1 MPLAMAPV
9 CVQAAHPQT
18 FAVPVR
24 GPGGNAAIQEFA
36 EPLLRLGHVAVELAK
51 VAYGGP
57 SHIVNLAIVEEE
69 LLESG
74 TEWWLVIAR
83 AKPVKLGE
91 FRQWLSKR
99 VPDNVDTGRVAALT
113 PMLQRRLRWGDV
125 RNTSDLLE
133 ALKKESRL
141 PLRLRGCKLHVARR
155 ELAKEELR
163 LRRVNTESD
172 KLADHPLLATSRG
185 QLALKARKLLGDEEA
200 LQELVA
206 ISQTLALPG
215 PLPAL
220 AIGGA
225 ERSFAL
231 AMGNRRTVE
240 AGEQHDMWFHVCK
253 VLGVDNLVPMLTAC
267 KSVLRAVKGHKA
279 DAAHAK
285 KLANLTKAREAVG
298 CKVPPPEPAIIRFGL
313 FSTPLPEDA
322 RSDDEDDED
331 DEPCRC
337 RTIMCLT
344 SAPFTV
350 YHNAKEEFT
359 EQLAHLTRELCG
371 EVTFPRL
378 LVKYLYAIRGVVP
391 PCPSLDPQLLT
402 QMKSLWGVQVEQLPA
417 TALKAKD
424 LDMMDSVLGRP
435 SVTRCRVCYKPCEV
449 DDVHPGCQRTEATC
463 TSSLPVPEAWCT
475 ETNETT
481 ECGCGWREELPPLPS
496 VSPSA
501 RAQGLHLMMAILP
514 RRCPKCNQY
523 MSTTRRDRPENRP
536 GSSKVS
542 RKRSRSRSPR
552 R

>member
-1 MPLAMAPV
+1 MAPV
-9 CVQAAHPQT
+9 CVQTDHPQT
-18 FAVPVR
+18 FAVPVH
-24 GPGGNAAIQEFA
+24 GPEGNRTIQEFA
-36 EPLLRLGHVAVELAK
+36 APLLRLAHEATELAR

-57 SHIVNLAIVEEE
+57 SHIANFAIVEEE
-69 LLESG
+69 LAEGG
-74 TEWWLVIAR
+74 TDWWLVIAR
-83 AKPVKLGE
+83 AKPIKLVE
-91 FRQWLSKR
+91 FRQWLGKR
-99 VPDNVDTGRVAALT
+99 VSGDVDTGRLAVLT

-125 RNTSDLLE
+125 RNTSDLRK
-133 ALKKESRL
+133 ALKEESRL
-141 PLRLRGCKLHVARR
+141 ELRIRQPLHMARR
-155 ELAKEELR
+155 ELSKEELR
-163 LRRVNTESD
+163 LRRANTESD
-172 KLADHPLLATSRG
+172 KLHPLLATSRG
-185 QLALKARKLLGDEEA
+185 QFALRAHKLLGDEEP

-215 PLPAL
+215 PSPAL
-220 AIGGA
+220 TVGRA
-225 ERSFAL
+225 ERPLAL

-240 AGEQHDMWFHVCK
+240 PGEQHGMWFHVCK
-253 VLGVDNLVPMLTAC
+253 VLGVDDLVPMLTVC
-267 KSVLRAVKGHKA
+267 KSVLRAARGQVH
-279 DAAHAK
+279 DAVHAK
-285 KLANLTKAREAVG
+285 TRAELTKRREAGG
-298 CKVPPPEPAIIRFGL
+298 CYVPLPEPAPAMRFGL
-313 FSTPLPEDA
+313 FSMPLPEEDA
-322 RSDDEDDED
+322 GSDNHEDED
-331 DEPCRC
+331 DEPSWGRC
-337 RTIMCLT
+337 RTIVCLT

-359 EQLAHLTRELCG
+359 EQLAHLKRELCG

-391 PCPSLDPQLLT
+391 PCPGLDPQLLT
-402 QMKSLWGVQVEQLPA
+402 QMKSLWGLQVKQRPA

-424 LDMMDSVLGRP
+424 LDMMDIVLGRP

-481 ECGCGWREELPPLPS
+481 ECGCGWRGELPPLPS

-501 RAQGLHLMMAILP
+501 RARGLHLMMAILP
-514 RRCPKCNQY
+514 RRCPKCHEY
-523 MSTTRRDRPENRP
+523 MSTTCRDRPENRP

>member
-1 MPLAMAPV
+1 MTPV
-9 CVQAAHPQT
+9 CVKAAHPQT

-24 GPGGNAAIQEFA
+24 GPEGRPAIREFA
-36 EPLLRLGHVAVELAK
+36 EPLLRMGRVAVELAK

-57 SHIVNLAIVEEE
+57 SHIANLAILEEE
-69 LLESG
+69 LPAGG

-83 AKPVKLGE
+83 AKPMKLVE

-99 VPDNVDTGRVAALT
+99 VPDSVDTGRLAALT
-113 PMLQRRLRWGDV
+113 PMLQRRLGWGDV
-125 RNTSDLLE
+125 RNTPDLLE

-141 PLRLRGCKLHVARR
+141 PLRFRGCQLHQARR
-155 ELAKEELR
+155 QLAKEKLR
-163 LRRVNTESD
+163 LRRVNTDE
-172 KLADHPLLATSRG
+172 LAGHPLLATSRG
-185 QLALKARKLLGDEEA
+185 RLALKARQLLGDGEMLEELA
-200 LQELVA
+200 A
-206 ISQTLALPG
+206 ISQNLALPG

-225 ERSFAL
+225 EQSFAL

-240 AGEQHDMWFHVCK
+240 PGEQHDMWFHVCK
-253 VLGVDNLVPMLTAC
+253 VLGVDDLVPMLTVC
-267 KSVLRAVKGHKA
+267 KSVLRAARGQVH
-279 DAAHAK
+279 DAVHAK
-285 KLANLTKAREAVG
+285 TRAELTKRREAGG
-298 CKVPPPEPAIIRFGL
+298 CYVPLPEPAPAMRFGL
-313 FSTPLPEDA
+313 LRMPLPEEDA
-322 RSDDEDDED
+322 GSDNDEDED
-331 DEPCRC
+331 DEPSWARC

-359 EQLAHLTRELCG
+359 EQLAHLKRELCG

-402 QMKSLWGVQVEQLPA
+402 QMKSLWGLQIEQRPA

-424 LDMMDSVLGRP
+424 LDMMDIVLGRHL
-435 SVTRCRVCYKPCEV
+435 VTRCRVCYKPCEV
-449 DDVHPGCQRTEATC
+449 DDVHPGCQQIEATC
-463 TSSLPVPEAWCT
+463 TLRLPVPEAWFT

-481 ECGCGWREELPPLPS
+481 QCGCDWRGEMPPLPS

-501 RAQGLHLMMAILP
+501 RAQGLHLMMAIVP

-523 MSTTRRDRPENRP
+523 MLTTRRDRPENRP